1 MTPDT
6 PLRLTLAAE
15 FLIIFPIAI
24 VFRVRSHATREPLD
38 RRQEGVF
45 ILATLR
51 PAGLAHLVG
60 VILYLIN
67 PGMMTWAA
75 VPLPLWMRWIGPAL
89 LAATGGLLLWTLAS
103 LGKNLTDTVVTRRAH
118 TLVTHG
124 PYRFVRHPFYDCV
137 LLLMLSTSLAA
148 ANWFLFV
155 TGTLLFVF
163 FVIRTRTEEDH
174 LLRRFGDS
182 YRNYMAHTG
191 RFLPRAGA
199 TPAER

>member
-1 MTPDT
+1 MTSET
-6 PLRLTLAAE
+6 LLRVTLAAE
-15 FLIIFPIAI
+15 FLIIFPIAA
-24 VFRVRSHATREPLD
+24 VFRVRSQATREPLD

-60 VILYLIN
+60 VILYLID

-75 VPLPLWMRWIGPAL
+75 VPLPLWMRWIGIAL
-89 LAATGGLLLWTLAS
+89 LAATGGLLVWTLAS

-148 ANWFLFV
+148 ANWFLVV

-163 FVIRTRTEEDH
+163 FVIRTRIEEDH

-182 YRNYMAHTG
+182 YRHYMAHTG

-199 TPAER
+199 MPAPR